1 MEAVFSSGD
10 IVKQLP
16 VEAKRFQNIDKS
28 YMKVLVESSF
38 CKKCCYFVNCRCV
51 LSLRDP
57 GFCTTTKFV

>member
-28 YMKVLVESSF
+28 YMKVLVEYIHLVQSVATLSIDM
-38 CKKCCYFVNCRCV
+38 CAKLERSWAFV
-51 LSLRDP
+51 
-57 GFCTTTKFV
+57 